1 MSEIKKVKPSLPS
14 GTRDFLPQEV
24 AKRNYIFGIIKSVL
38 EQYGFQQIE
47 TPVLEN
53 LSTLTGKYGEE
64 GDQLL
69 FKVLNS
75 GNPFEKLLSQDIET
89 IRSIYNFKHP
99 AKPLLPLP
107 EIIHSIPEGNLE
119 PLFNYVPVIQ
129 KLADRGLRYD
139 LTVPLARY
147 VVQHQN
153 DLVFPFKRYHIAPVW
168 RADRPQKGR
177 YREFYQ
183 CDADIIGSNSLLN
196 EVELTQIYL
205 DVFKKLKIDVT
216 VQYSSRNFLVGLAE
230 LCDAKND
237 FEKFVTILDKND
249 KIGLDELLE
258 QLSKIGNGIC
268 GAKYKS
274 LIDKLSFLGW
284 EFQPSIDFLKDS
296 FAKINS
302 ESGLKGISDI
312 EYIYRKFE
320 GSSNLNNTE
329 LVFHFH
335 LARGLNYYSGIIWE
349 VVLNKNSEKNKDIS
363 MGSIGGGGRYANL
376 TEMFGGRDM
385 SGVGISF
392 GVERIYDIMEE
403 LKLFPQDALKTTE
416 VLFVHFSE
424 ANRDFAFPL
433 VQQLRNA
440 NVSTELYPD
449 KAKMEKQMKYANAKG
464 IPYVVVI
471 GDNEMQSGKLAVK
484 DMRSGTQEEKTFA
497 ELLAFF
503 ATKQ

>member
-24 AKRNYIFGIIKSVL
+24 AKRNYIFGIIKSVF
-38 EQYGFQQIE
+38 EKYGFQQIE

-75 GNPFEKLLSQDIET
+75 GDYLKDANAETLSNKDSKKLT
-89 IRSIYNFKHP
+89 
-99 AKPLLPLP
+99 A
-107 EIIHSIPEGNLE
+107 EIAE
-119 PLFNYVPVIQ
+119 
-129 KLADRGLRYD
+129 RGLRYD

-196 EVELTQIYL
+196 EVELTQIFSK
-205 DVFKKLKIDVT
+205 VFSALKLNTEIRINNRKILEAIAVYASCEDKLEAMT
-216 VQYSSRNFLVGLAE
+216 VA
-230 LCDAKND
+230 
-237 FEKFVTILDKND
+237 IDKLD
-249 KIGLDELLE
+249 KIGIEGISNELLNRGFTEE
-258 QLSKIGNGIC
+258 QINKVKQVLVVKKLEELSAMFASIPIGIQGIEEL
-268 GAKYKS
+268 AHVM
-274 LIDKLSFLGW
+274 KLASS
-284 EFQPSIDFLKDS
+284 PSV
-296 FAKINS
+296 
-302 ESGLKGISDI
+302 
-312 EYIYRKFE
+312 
-320 GSSNLNNTE
+320 
-329 LVFHFH
+329 VFDVT
-335 LARGLNYYSGIIWE
+335 LARGLNYYTGVIWE
-349 VVLNKNSEKNKDIS
+349 IKSLDSA
-363 MGSIGGGGRYANL
+363 MGSIGSGGRYANL

-440 NVSTELYPD
+440 NVATELYPD

-503 ATKQ
+503 ATKK

>member
-24 AKRNYIFGIIKSVL
+24 AKRNYIFGIIKSVF

-75 GNPFEKLLSQDIET
+75 GDYLKDADAETLSNKDSKKLTPQIAE
-89 IRSIYNFKHP
+89 
-99 AKPLLPLP
+99 
-107 EIIHSIPEGNLE
+107 
-119 PLFNYVPVIQ
+119 
-129 KLADRGLRYD
+129 RGLRYD
-139 LTVPLARY
+139 LTVPLVRY

-196 EVELTQIYL
+196 EVELTQIFSKVFSSLKLNTEIRINNRKILEAVAVYASCEDKLEAMTVAIDKL
-205 DVFKKLKIDVT
+205 DKIGIDGINNELLNRGFTDEQINKVKQ
-216 VQYSSRNFLVGLAE
+216 VLVVKDLAE
-230 LCDAKND
+230 LTTLFAS
-237 FEKFVTILDKND
+237 IP
-249 KIGLDELLE
+249 IGLQGIEELT
-258 QLSKIGNGIC
+258 
-268 GAKYKS
+268 YVM
-274 LIDKLSFLGW
+274 KLASS
-284 EFQPSIDFLKDS
+284 PSVIFDV
-296 FAKINS
+296 
-302 ESGLKGISDI
+302 
-312 EYIYRKFE
+312 
-320 GSSNLNNTE
+320 T
-329 LVFHFH
+329 
-335 LARGLNYYSGIIWE
+335 LARGLNYYTGVIWE
-349 VVLNKNSEKNKDIS
+349 IKSLDSS
-363 MGSIGGGGRYANL
+363 MGSIGSGGRYANL

-484 DMRSGTQEEKTFA
+484 DMRSGTQEEKTFT

-503 ATKQ
+503 TDKK

>member
-24 AKRNYIFGIIKSVL
+24 AKRNYIFGIIKSVF

-53 LSTLTGKYGEE
+53 LGTLTGKYGEE

-69 FKVLNS
+69 FKVLNNGDYLKALRES
-75 GNPFEKLLSQDIET
+75 KEPIQINNPNVYSFGEQEMQLHIVTNLISQ
-89 IRSIYNFKHP
+89 
-99 AKPLLPLP
+99 
-107 EIIHSIPEGNLE
+107 
-119 PLFNYVPVIQ
+119 
-129 KLADRGLRYD
+129 RGLRYD

-196 EVELTQIYL
+196 EVELTQIFSK
-205 DVFKKLKIDVT
+205 VFTALKLNTEIRINNRKILEAIAVYASCEDKLETMT
-216 VQYSSRNFLVGLAE
+216 VA
-230 LCDAKND
+230 
-237 FEKFVTILDKND
+237 IDKLD
-249 KIGLDELLE
+249 KIGIEGINNELLNRGFTEE
-258 QLSKIGNGIC
+258 QINKVKQVLVVKNLEELTALFASIPVGLQGIEEL
-268 GAKYKS
+268 AHVM
-274 LIDKLSFLGW
+274 KLASS
-284 EFQPSIDFLKDS
+284 PSV
-296 FAKINS
+296 
-302 ESGLKGISDI
+302 
-312 EYIYRKFE
+312 
-320 GSSNLNNTE
+320 
-329 LVFHFH
+329 VFDVT
-335 LARGLNYYSGIIWE
+335 LARGLNYYTGVIWE
-349 VVLNKNSEKNKDIS
+349 IKSLDSS
-363 MGSIGGGGRYANL
+363 MGSIGSGGRYANL

-433 VQQLRNA
+433 VQQLRDA
-440 NVSTELYPD
+440 NVATELYPD

-471 GDNEMQSGKLAVK
+471 GDNEMLSGKLAVK
-484 DMRSGTQEEKTFA
+484 DMRSGTQEEKTFT
-497 ELLAFF
+497 ELLSFF
-503 ATKQ
+503 TEKK

>member
-24 AKRNYIFGIIKSVL
+24 AKRNYIFGIIKSVF
-38 EQYGFQQIE
+38 EKYGFQQIE

-75 GNPFEKLLSQDIET
+75 GDYLKDADAETLSNKDSKKLTPQIAE
-89 IRSIYNFKHP
+89 
-99 AKPLLPLP
+99 
-107 EIIHSIPEGNLE
+107 
-119 PLFNYVPVIQ
+119 
-129 KLADRGLRYD
+129 RGLRYD
-139 LTVPLARY
+139 LTVPLVRY

-196 EVELTQIYL
+196 EVELTQIFSKVFSSLKLNTEIRINNRKILEAVAVYASCEDKLEAMTVAIDKL
-205 DVFKKLKIDVT
+205 DKIGIDGINNELLNRGFTDEQINKVKQ
-216 VQYSSRNFLVGLAE
+216 VLVVKDLAE
-230 LCDAKND
+230 LTTLFAS
-237 FEKFVTILDKND
+237 IP
-249 KIGLDELLE
+249 IGLQGIEELT
-258 QLSKIGNGIC
+258 
-268 GAKYKS
+268 YVM
-274 LIDKLSFLGW
+274 KLASS
-284 EFQPSIDFLKDS
+284 PSVIFDV
-296 FAKINS
+296 
-302 ESGLKGISDI
+302 
-312 EYIYRKFE
+312 
-320 GSSNLNNTE
+320 T
-329 LVFHFH
+329 
-335 LARGLNYYSGIIWE
+335 LARGLNYYTGVIWE
-349 VVLNKNSEKNKDIS
+349 IKSLDSS
-363 MGSIGGGGRYANL
+363 MGSIGSGGRYANL

-484 DMRSGTQEEKTFA
+484 DMRSGTQEEKTFT

-503 ATKQ
+503 TDKK

>member
-24 AKRNYIFGIIKSVL
+24 AKRNYIFGIIKSVF

-75 GNPFEKLLSQDIET
+75 GDYLKDADAETLSNKDSKKLTSQI
-89 IRSIYNFKHP
+89 
-99 AKPLLPLP
+99 
-107 EIIHSIPEGNLE
+107 
-119 PLFNYVPVIQ
+119 
-129 KLADRGLRYD
+129 ADRGLRYD

-196 EVELTQIYL
+196 EVELTQIFSK
-205 DVFKKLKIDVT
+205 VFTALKLNTEIRINNRKILEAIAVYASCEDKLETMT
-216 VQYSSRNFLVGLAE
+216 VA
-230 LCDAKND
+230 
-237 FEKFVTILDKND
+237 IDKLD
-249 KIGLDELLE
+249 KIGIEGINNELLNRGFTEE
-258 QLSKIGNGIC
+258 QINKVKQVLVVKNLEELTALFASIPVGLQGIEEL
-268 GAKYKS
+268 AHVM
-274 LIDKLSFLGW
+274 KLASS
-284 EFQPSIDFLKDS
+284 PSV
-296 FAKINS
+296 
-302 ESGLKGISDI
+302 
-312 EYIYRKFE
+312 
-320 GSSNLNNTE
+320 
-329 LVFHFH
+329 VFDVT
-335 LARGLNYYSGIIWE
+335 LARGLNYYTGVIWE
-349 VVLNKNSEKNKDIS
+349 IKSLDSS
-363 MGSIGGGGRYANL
+363 MGSIGSGGRYANL

-433 VQQLRNA
+433 VQQLRDA
-440 NVSTELYPD
+440 NVATELYPD

-497 ELLAFF
+497 EVLSFF
-503 ATKQ
+503 TEKK

>member
-24 AKRNYIFGIIKSVL
+24 AKRNYIFGIIKSVF

-53 LSTLTGKYGEE
+53 LGTLTGKYGEE

-75 GNPFEKLLSQDIET
+75 GDYLKDVNAETLSNKDSKKLT
-89 IRSIYNFKHP
+89 
-99 AKPLLPLP
+99 P
-107 EIIHSIPEGNLE
+107 EI
-119 PLFNYVPVIQ
+119 
-129 KLADRGLRYD
+129 ADRGLRYD

-196 EVELTQIYL
+196 EVELTQIFSKVFSTLKLNTEIRINNRKILEAIAVYASCEDKLEAMTVAIDKL
-205 DVFKKLKIDVT
+205 DKIGIEGINNELLNRGFTDEQINKVKQ
-216 VQYSSRNFLVGLAE
+216 VLVVKDLAE
-230 LCDAKND
+230 LTTLFTSIPVGLQGIEELTYVMKLASSPSVIFD
-237 FEKFVTILDKND
+237 VT
-249 KIGLDELLE
+249 
-258 QLSKIGNGIC
+258 
-268 GAKYKS
+268 
-274 LIDKLSFLGW
+274 
-284 EFQPSIDFLKDS
+284 
-296 FAKINS
+296 
-302 ESGLKGISDI
+302 
-312 EYIYRKFE
+312 
-320 GSSNLNNTE
+320 
-329 LVFHFH
+329 
-335 LARGLNYYSGIIWE
+335 LARGLNYYTGVIWE
-349 VVLNKNSEKNKDIS
+349 IKSLDSS
-363 MGSIGGGGRYANL
+363 MGSIGSGGRYANL

-484 DMRSGTQEEKTFA
+484 DMRSGTQEEKTFT

-503 ATKQ
+503 TDKK

>member
-24 AKRNYIFGIIKSVL
+24 AKRNYIFGIIKSVF

-75 GNPFEKLLSQDIET
+75 GDYLKDADAETLSNKDSKKLTPQIAE
-89 IRSIYNFKHP
+89 
-99 AKPLLPLP
+99 
-107 EIIHSIPEGNLE
+107 
-119 PLFNYVPVIQ
+119 
-129 KLADRGLRYD
+129 RGLRYD

-196 EVELTQIYL
+196 EVELTQIFSKVFSSLKLNTEIRINNRKILEAVAVYASCEDKLEAMTVAIDKL
-205 DVFKKLKIDVT
+205 DKIGIDGINNELLNRGFTDEQINKVKQ
-216 VQYSSRNFLVGLAE
+216 VLVVKDLAE
-230 LCDAKND
+230 LTTLFAS
-237 FEKFVTILDKND
+237 IP
-249 KIGLDELLE
+249 IGLQGIEELT
-258 QLSKIGNGIC
+258 
-268 GAKYKS
+268 YVM
-274 LIDKLSFLGW
+274 KLASS
-284 EFQPSIDFLKDS
+284 PSVIFDV
-296 FAKINS
+296 
-302 ESGLKGISDI
+302 
-312 EYIYRKFE
+312 
-320 GSSNLNNTE
+320 T
-329 LVFHFH
+329 
-335 LARGLNYYSGIIWE
+335 LARGLNYYTGVIWE
-349 VVLNKNSEKNKDIS
+349 IKSLDSS
-363 MGSIGGGGRYANL
+363 MGSIGSGGRYANL

-484 DMRSGTQEEKTFA
+484 DMRSGTQEEKTFT

-503 ATKQ
+503 TDKK

>member
-24 AKRNYIFGIIKSVL
+24 AKRNYIFGIIKSVF

-47 TPVLEN
+47 TPSMEN
-53 LSTLTGKYGEE
+53 LTTLTGKYGEE
-64 GDQLL
+64 GDKLL
-69 FKVLNS
+69 FKILNS
-75 GNPFEKLLSQDIET
+75 GDYLDKVIELQEKNENIPLGLLLTNQ
-89 IRSIYNFKHP
+89 K
-99 AKPLLPLP
+99 
-107 EIIHSIPEGNLE
+107 
-119 PLFNYVPVIQ
+119 IQ
-129 KLADRGLRYD
+129 ISLITKLIAEKGLRYD

-168 RADRPQKGR
+168 RADKPQRGR

-196 EVELTQIYL
+196 EVELTQIFSK
-205 DVFKKLKIDVT
+205 VFSALKLNTEIRINNRKILEAIAVYADCEDKLEMMT
-216 VQYSSRNFLVGLAE
+216 VA
-230 LCDAKND
+230 
-237 FEKFVTILDKND
+237 IDKLD
-249 KIGLDELLE
+249 KIGIEGINNELLNKGFTDE
-258 QLSKIGNGIC
+258 QINKVKQVLVVKKLEELSAMFASIPVGIQ
-268 GAKYKS
+268 GIEELTYV
-274 LIDKLSFLGW
+274 IKLASS
-284 EFQPSIDFLKDS
+284 PSV
-296 FAKINS
+296 
-302 ESGLKGISDI
+302 
-312 EYIYRKFE
+312 
-320 GSSNLNNTE
+320 
-329 LVFHFH
+329 VFDVT
-335 LARGLNYYSGIIWE
+335 LARGLNYYTGVIWE
-349 VVLNKNSEKNKDIS
+349 IKSLDSS
-363 MGSIGGGGRYANL
+363 MGSIGSGGRYANL

-416 VLFVHFSE
+416 ILFVHFSE

-440 NVSTELYPD
+440 NVATELYPD

-503 ATKQ
+503 TAKK

>member
-24 AKRNYIFGIIKSVL
+24 AKRNYIFGIIKSVF

-75 GNPFEKLLSQDIET
+75 GDYLKDADAETLSNKDSKKLTSQI
-89 IRSIYNFKHP
+89 
-99 AKPLLPLP
+99 
-107 EIIHSIPEGNLE
+107 
-119 PLFNYVPVIQ
+119 
-129 KLADRGLRYD
+129 ADRGLRYD

-196 EVELTQIYL
+196 EVELTLIFSKIFLALNLNTEIRINNRKILEAIAVYASCE
-205 DVFKKLKIDVT
+205 DKLETMTVAIDK
-216 VQYSSRNFLVGLAE
+216 L
-230 LCDAKND
+230 
-237 FEKFVTILDKND
+237 D
-249 KIGLDELLE
+249 KIGIEGINNELLNRGFTEE
-258 QLSKIGNGIC
+258 QINKVKQVLVVKNLEELTALFASIPVGLQGIEEL
-268 GAKYKS
+268 AHVM
-274 LIDKLSFLGW
+274 KLASS
-284 EFQPSIDFLKDS
+284 PSV
-296 FAKINS
+296 
-302 ESGLKGISDI
+302 
-312 EYIYRKFE
+312 
-320 GSSNLNNTE
+320 
-329 LVFHFH
+329 VFDVT
-335 LARGLNYYSGIIWE
+335 LARGLNYYTGVIWE
-349 VVLNKNSEKNKDIS
+349 IKSLDSA
-363 MGSIGGGGRYANL
+363 MGSIGSGGRYANL

-403 LKLFPQDALKTTE
+403 LKLFPQDALKSTE

-440 NVSTELYPD
+440 NVATELYPD

-471 GDNEMQSGKLAVK
+471 GDNEMLSGKLAVK
-484 DMRSGTQEEKTFA
+484 DMRSGTQEEKTFT
-497 ELLAFF
+497 ELLSFF
-503 ATKQ
+503 TEKK

>member
-24 AKRNYIFGIIKSVL
+24 AKRNYIFGIIKSVF

-75 GNPFEKLLSQDIET
+75 GDYLKDADAETLSNKDSKKLTPQIAE
-89 IRSIYNFKHP
+89 
-99 AKPLLPLP
+99 
-107 EIIHSIPEGNLE
+107 
-119 PLFNYVPVIQ
+119 
-129 KLADRGLRYD
+129 RGLRYD

-153 DLVFPFKRYHIAPVW
+153 DLVFPFKRHHIAPVW

-196 EVELTQIYL
+196 EVELTQIFSK
-205 DVFKKLKIDVT
+205 VFSALKLNTEIRINNRKILEAIAVYASCEDKIEPMT
-216 VQYSSRNFLVGLAE
+216 VA
-230 LCDAKND
+230 
-237 FEKFVTILDKND
+237 IDKLD
-249 KIGLDELLE
+249 KIGIEGINNELLNRGFTDE
-258 QLSKIGNGIC
+258 QINKVKQVLVVKKLEELSAMFASIPVGIQ
-268 GAKYKS
+268 GIEELTYVM
-274 LIDKLSFLGW
+274 KLASS
-284 EFQPSIDFLKDS
+284 PSVIFDV
-296 FAKINS
+296 
-302 ESGLKGISDI
+302 
-312 EYIYRKFE
+312 
-320 GSSNLNNTE
+320 T
-329 LVFHFH
+329 
-335 LARGLNYYSGIIWE
+335 LARGLNYYTGVIWE
-349 VVLNKNSEKNKDIS
+349 IKSLNSS
-363 MGSIGGGGRYANL
+363 MGSIGSGGRYANL

-424 ANRDFAFPL
+424 VNRDFAFPL

-440 NVSTELYPD
+440 NVATELYPD

-471 GDNEMQSGKLAVK
+471 GDNEMLSGKLAVK

-503 ATKQ
+503 TAKQ

>member
-1 MSEIKKVKPSLPS
+1 MNMSEIKKVKPSLPS

-24 AKRNYIFGIIKSVL
+24 AKRNYIFGIIKSVF
-38 EQYGFQQIE
+38 EQYGFLQIE

-75 GNPFEKLLSQDIET
+75 GDYLKDADAETLSNKDSKKLTSQI
-89 IRSIYNFKHP
+89 
-99 AKPLLPLP
+99 
-107 EIIHSIPEGNLE
+107 
-119 PLFNYVPVIQ
+119 
-129 KLADRGLRYD
+129 ADRGLRYD

-196 EVELTQIYL
+196 EVELTQIFSK
-205 DVFKKLKIDVT
+205 VFTALKLNTEIRINNRKILEAIAVYASCEDKLETMT
-216 VQYSSRNFLVGLAE
+216 VA
-230 LCDAKND
+230 
-237 FEKFVTILDKND
+237 IDKLD
-249 KIGLDELLE
+249 KIGIEGINNELLNRGFTEE
-258 QLSKIGNGIC
+258 QINKVKQVLVVKNLEELTALFASIPVGLQGIEEL
-268 GAKYKS
+268 AHVM
-274 LIDKLSFLGW
+274 KLASS
-284 EFQPSIDFLKDS
+284 PSV
-296 FAKINS
+296 
-302 ESGLKGISDI
+302 
-312 EYIYRKFE
+312 
-320 GSSNLNNTE
+320 
-329 LVFHFH
+329 VFDVT
-335 LARGLNYYSGIIWE
+335 LARGLNYYTGVIWE
-349 VVLNKNSEKNKDIS
+349 IKSLDSA
-363 MGSIGGGGRYANL
+363 MGSIGSGGRYANL

-440 NVSTELYPD
+440 NVATELYPD

-471 GDNEMQSGKLAVK
+471 GDNEMLSGKLAVK
-484 DMRSGTQEEKTFA
+484 DMRSGTQEEKTFT
-497 ELLAFF
+497 ELLSFF
-503 ATKQ
+503 TEKK

>member
-24 AKRNYIFGIIKSVL
+24 AKRNYIFGIIKSVF

-75 GNPFEKLLSQDIET
+75 GDYLKDANAETLTNKDSKKLTPQI
-89 IRSIYNFKHP
+89 
-99 AKPLLPLP
+99 
-107 EIIHSIPEGNLE
+107 
-119 PLFNYVPVIQ
+119 
-129 KLADRGLRYD
+129 ADRGLRYD

-153 DLVFPFKRYHIAPVW
+153 DLVFPFKRHHIAPVW

-196 EVELTQIYL
+196 EVELTQIFSK
-205 DVFKKLKIDVT
+205 VFSALKLNTEIRINNRKILEAIAVYADCEDKLEMMT
-216 VQYSSRNFLVGLAE
+216 VA
-230 LCDAKND
+230 
-237 FEKFVTILDKND
+237 IDKLD
-249 KIGLDELLE
+249 KIGIEGINNELLNKGFTDE
-258 QLSKIGNGIC
+258 QINKVKQVLVVKKLEELSAMFASIPVGIQ
-268 GAKYKS
+268 GIEELTYV
-274 LIDKLSFLGW
+274 IKLASS
-284 EFQPSIDFLKDS
+284 PSV
-296 FAKINS
+296 
-302 ESGLKGISDI
+302 
-312 EYIYRKFE
+312 
-320 GSSNLNNTE
+320 
-329 LVFHFH
+329 VFDVT
-335 LARGLNYYSGIIWE
+335 LARGLNYYTGVIWE
-349 VVLNKNSEKNKDIS
+349 IKSLDSS
-363 MGSIGGGGRYANL
+363 MGSIGSGGRYANL
-376 TEMFGGRDM
+376 TEMFGGRDL

-416 VLFVHFSE
+416 LLFVHFSE

-440 NVSTELYPD
+440 NVATELYPD

-471 GDNEMQSGKLAVK
+471 GDNEMLSGKLAVK

-503 ATKQ
+503 AAKK

>member
-24 AKRNYIFGIIKSVL
+24 AKRNYIFGIIKSVF

-75 GNPFEKLLSQDIET
+75 GDYLKDADAETLSNKDSKKLTSQI
-89 IRSIYNFKHP
+89 
-99 AKPLLPLP
+99 
-107 EIIHSIPEGNLE
+107 
-119 PLFNYVPVIQ
+119 
-129 KLADRGLRYD
+129 ADRGLRYD

-196 EVELTQIYL
+196 EVELTQIFSK
-205 DVFKKLKIDVT
+205 VFTALKLNTEIRINNRKILEAIAVYASCEDKLETMT
-216 VQYSSRNFLVGLAE
+216 VA
-230 LCDAKND
+230 
-237 FEKFVTILDKND
+237 IDKLD
-249 KIGLDELLE
+249 KIGIEGINNELLNRGFTEE
-258 QLSKIGNGIC
+258 QINKVKQVLVVKNLEELTALFASIPVGLQGIEEL
-268 GAKYKS
+268 AHVMRLAS
-274 LIDKLSFLGW
+274 S
-284 EFQPSIDFLKDS
+284 PSV
-296 FAKINS
+296 
-302 ESGLKGISDI
+302 
-312 EYIYRKFE
+312 
-320 GSSNLNNTE
+320 
-329 LVFHFH
+329 VFDVT
-335 LARGLNYYSGIIWE
+335 LARGLNYYTGVIWE
-349 VVLNKNSEKNKDIS
+349 IKSLDSA
-363 MGSIGGGGRYANL
+363 MGSIGSGGRYANL

-433 VQQLRNA
+433 VQQLRDA
-440 NVSTELYPD
+440 NVATELYPD

-497 ELLAFF
+497 ELLSFF
-503 ATKQ
+503 TEKK

>member
-24 AKRNYIFGIIKSVL
+24 AKRNYIFGIIKSVF

-75 GNPFEKLLSQDIET
+75 GDYLKDADAETLSNKDSKKLTSQI
-89 IRSIYNFKHP
+89 
-99 AKPLLPLP
+99 
-107 EIIHSIPEGNLE
+107 
-119 PLFNYVPVIQ
+119 
-129 KLADRGLRYD
+129 ADRGLRYD

-196 EVELTQIYL
+196 EVELTQIFSK
-205 DVFKKLKIDVT
+205 VFTALKLNTEIRINNRKILEAIAVYASCEDKLETMT
-216 VQYSSRNFLVGLAE
+216 VA
-230 LCDAKND
+230 
-237 FEKFVTILDKND
+237 IDKLD
-249 KIGLDELLE
+249 KIGIEGINNELLNRGFTEE
-258 QLSKIGNGIC
+258 QINKVKQVLVVKNLEELTALFASIPVGLQGIEEL
-268 GAKYKS
+268 AHVM
-274 LIDKLSFLGW
+274 KLASS
-284 EFQPSIDFLKDS
+284 PSV
-296 FAKINS
+296 
-302 ESGLKGISDI
+302 
-312 EYIYRKFE
+312 
-320 GSSNLNNTE
+320 
-329 LVFHFH
+329 VFDVT
-335 LARGLNYYSGIIWE
+335 LARGLNYYTGVIWE
-349 VVLNKNSEKNKDIS
+349 IKSLDSS
-363 MGSIGGGGRYANL
+363 MGSIGSGGRYANL

-433 VQQLRNA
+433 VQQLRDA
-440 NVSTELYPD
+440 NVATELYPD

-484 DMRSGTQEEKTFA
+484 DMRSGTQEEKTFT
-497 ELLAFF
+497 ELLSFF
-503 ATKQ
+503 TEKK

>member
-14 GTRDFLPQEV
+14 GTRDFLPKEV
-24 AKRNYIFGIIKSVL
+24 AKRNYIFGIIKSVF

-75 GNPFEKLLSQDIET
+75 GDYLKDVNAETLSNKDSKKLTPQI
-89 IRSIYNFKHP
+89 
-99 AKPLLPLP
+99 
-107 EIIHSIPEGNLE
+107 
-119 PLFNYVPVIQ
+119 
-129 KLADRGLRYD
+129 ADRGLRYD

-196 EVELTQIYL
+196 EVELTQIFSK
-205 DVFKKLKIDVT
+205 VFSLLKLNTEIRINNRKILEAIAVYASCEDKIEPMT
-216 VQYSSRNFLVGLAE
+216 VA
-230 LCDAKND
+230 
-237 FEKFVTILDKND
+237 IDKLD
-249 KIGLDELLE
+249 KIGIEGINNELLNRGFTDE
-258 QLSKIGNGIC
+258 QINKVKQVLVVKKLEELSAMFASIPVGIQ
-268 GAKYKS
+268 GIEELTYV
-274 LIDKLSFLGW
+274 IKLASS
-284 EFQPSIDFLKDS
+284 PSV
-296 FAKINS
+296 
-302 ESGLKGISDI
+302 
-312 EYIYRKFE
+312 
-320 GSSNLNNTE
+320 
-329 LVFHFH
+329 VFDVT
-335 LARGLNYYSGIIWE
+335 LARGLNYYTGVIWE
-349 VVLNKNSEKNKDIS
+349 IKSLDSS
-363 MGSIGGGGRYANL
+363 MGSIGSGGRYANL

-416 VLFVHFSE
+416 ILFVHFSA
-424 ANRDFAFPL
+424 ANRDFAFTL

-440 NVSTELYPD
+440 NVATELYPD

-503 ATKQ
+503 TAKK

>member
-14 GTRDFLPQEV
+14 GTRDFLPKEV
-24 AKRNYIFGIIKSVL
+24 AKRNYIFGIIKSVF

-75 GNPFEKLLSQDIET
+75 GDYLKDVNAETLSNKDSKKLTPQI
-89 IRSIYNFKHP
+89 
-99 AKPLLPLP
+99 
-107 EIIHSIPEGNLE
+107 
-119 PLFNYVPVIQ
+119 
-129 KLADRGLRYD
+129 ADRGLRYD

-196 EVELTQIYL
+196 EVELTQIFSK
-205 DVFKKLKIDVT
+205 VFSLLKLNTEIRINNRKILEAIAVYASCEDKIEPMT
-216 VQYSSRNFLVGLAE
+216 VA
-230 LCDAKND
+230 
-237 FEKFVTILDKND
+237 IDKLD
-249 KIGLDELLE
+249 KIGIEGINNELLNRGFTDE
-258 QLSKIGNGIC
+258 QINKVKQVLVVKNLEELTALFASIPVGLQGIEEL
-268 GAKYKS
+268 AHVM
-274 LIDKLSFLGW
+274 KLASS
-284 EFQPSIDFLKDS
+284 PSV
-296 FAKINS
+296 
-302 ESGLKGISDI
+302 
-312 EYIYRKFE
+312 
-320 GSSNLNNTE
+320 
-329 LVFHFH
+329 VFDVT
-335 LARGLNYYSGIIWE
+335 LARGLNYYTGVIWE
-349 VVLNKNSEKNKDIS
+349 IKSLDSS
-363 MGSIGGGGRYANL
+363 MGSIGSGGRYANL

-484 DMRSGTQEEKTFA
+484 DMRSGTQEEKTFT

-503 ATKQ
+503 TDKK

>member
-24 AKRNYIFGIIKSVL
+24 AKRNYIFGIIKSVF

-75 GNPFEKLLSQDIET
+75 GDYLKDVNAETLSNKDSKKLT
-89 IRSIYNFKHP
+89 
-99 AKPLLPLP
+99 P
-107 EIIHSIPEGNLE
+107 EI
-119 PLFNYVPVIQ
+119 
-129 KLADRGLRYD
+129 ADRGLRYD

-196 EVELTQIYL
+196 EVELTQIFSKVFSTLKLNTEIRINNRKILEAIAVYASCEDKLEAMTVAIDKL
-205 DVFKKLKIDVT
+205 DKIGIEGINNELLNRGFTDEQINKVKQ
-216 VQYSSRNFLVGLAE
+216 VLVVKDLAE
-230 LCDAKND
+230 LTTLFTSIPVGLQGIEELTYVMKLASSPSVIFD
-237 FEKFVTILDKND
+237 VT
-249 KIGLDELLE
+249 
-258 QLSKIGNGIC
+258 
-268 GAKYKS
+268 
-274 LIDKLSFLGW
+274 
-284 EFQPSIDFLKDS
+284 
-296 FAKINS
+296 
-302 ESGLKGISDI
+302 
-312 EYIYRKFE
+312 
-320 GSSNLNNTE
+320 
-329 LVFHFH
+329 
-335 LARGLNYYSGIIWE
+335 LARGLNYYTGVIWE
-349 VVLNKNSEKNKDIS
+349 IKSLDSS
-363 MGSIGGGGRYANL
+363 MGSIGSGGRYANL

-416 VLFVHFSE
+416 LLFVHFSE

-484 DMRSGTQEEKTFA
+484 DMRSGTQEEKTFT

-503 ATKQ
+503 TDKK

>member
-14 GTRDFLPQEV
+14 GTRDFLPKEV
-24 AKRNYIFGIIKSVL
+24 AKRNYIFGIIKSVF

-75 GNPFEKLLSQDIET
+75 GDYLKDVNAETLSNKDSKKLTPQI
-89 IRSIYNFKHP
+89 
-99 AKPLLPLP
+99 
-107 EIIHSIPEGNLE
+107 
-119 PLFNYVPVIQ
+119 
-129 KLADRGLRYD
+129 ADRGLRYD

-196 EVELTQIYL
+196 EVELTQIFSK
-205 DVFKKLKIDVT
+205 VFSLLKLNTEIRINNRKILEAIAVYASCEDKIEPMT
-216 VQYSSRNFLVGLAE
+216 VA
-230 LCDAKND
+230 
-237 FEKFVTILDKND
+237 IDKLD
-249 KIGLDELLE
+249 KIGIEGINNELLNRGFTDE
-258 QLSKIGNGIC
+258 QINKVKQVLVVKNLEELTALFASIPVGLQGIEEL
-268 GAKYKS
+268 AHVM
-274 LIDKLSFLGW
+274 KLASS
-284 EFQPSIDFLKDS
+284 PSV
-296 FAKINS
+296 
-302 ESGLKGISDI
+302 
-312 EYIYRKFE
+312 
-320 GSSNLNNTE
+320 
-329 LVFHFH
+329 VFDVT
-335 LARGLNYYSGIIWE
+335 LARGLNYYTGVIWE
-349 VVLNKNSEKNKDIS
+349 IKSLDSS
-363 MGSIGGGGRYANL
+363 MGSIGSGGRYANL

-471 GDNEMQSGKLAVK
+471 GDNEMLSGKLAVK
-484 DMRSGTQEEKTFA
+484 DMRSGTQEEKTFT

-503 ATKQ
+503 TDKK

>member
-24 AKRNYIFGIIKSVL
+24 AKRNYIFGIIKTVF
-38 EQYGFQQIE
+38 EKYGFQQIE

-75 GNPFEKLLSQDIET
+75 GDYLKDADVATLSNKDSKKLTAQIAE
-89 IRSIYNFKHP
+89 
-99 AKPLLPLP
+99 
-107 EIIHSIPEGNLE
+107 
-119 PLFNYVPVIQ
+119 
-129 KLADRGLRYD
+129 RGLRYD

-196 EVELTQIYL
+196 EVELTQIFSK
-205 DVFKKLKIDVT
+205 VFSALKLNTEIRINNRKILEAIAVYARCEDKLEAMT
-216 VQYSSRNFLVGLAE
+216 VA
-230 LCDAKND
+230 
-237 FEKFVTILDKND
+237 IDKLD
-249 KIGLDELLE
+249 KIGIEGINNELLNRGFTEE
-258 QLSKIGNGIC
+258 QINKAKQVLVVKNLEELTALFASIPVGLQGIEEL
-268 GAKYKS
+268 AHVM
-274 LIDKLSFLGW
+274 KLASS
-284 EFQPSIDFLKDS
+284 PSV
-296 FAKINS
+296 
-302 ESGLKGISDI
+302 
-312 EYIYRKFE
+312 
-320 GSSNLNNTE
+320 
-329 LVFHFH
+329 VFDVT
-335 LARGLNYYSGIIWE
+335 LARGLNYYTGVIWE
-349 VVLNKNSEKNKDIS
+349 IKSLDSS
-363 MGSIGGGGRYANL
+363 MGSIGSGGRYANL

-471 GDNEMQSGKLAVK
+471 GDNEMLSGKLAVK

>member
-24 AKRNYIFGIIKSVL
+24 AKRNYIFGIIKSVF

-75 GNPFEKLLSQDIET
+75 GDYLKDADVETLSNKDSKKLTPQI
-89 IRSIYNFKHP
+89 
-99 AKPLLPLP
+99 
-107 EIIHSIPEGNLE
+107 
-119 PLFNYVPVIQ
+119 
-129 KLADRGLRYD
+129 ADRGLRYD

-196 EVELTQIYL
+196 EVELTQIFSK
-205 DVFKKLKIDVT
+205 VFSALKLNTEIRINNRKILEAIAVYASCEDKIEPMT
-216 VQYSSRNFLVGLAE
+216 VA
-230 LCDAKND
+230 
-237 FEKFVTILDKND
+237 IDKLD
-249 KIGLDELLE
+249 KIGIEGINNELLNRGFTDE
-258 QLSKIGNGIC
+258 QINKVKQVLVVKNLEELTALFASIPVGLQGIEEL
-268 GAKYKS
+268 AHVM
-274 LIDKLSFLGW
+274 KLASS
-284 EFQPSIDFLKDS
+284 PSV
-296 FAKINS
+296 
-302 ESGLKGISDI
+302 
-312 EYIYRKFE
+312 
-320 GSSNLNNTE
+320 
-329 LVFHFH
+329 VFDVT
-335 LARGLNYYSGIIWE
+335 LARGLNYYTGVIWE
-349 VVLNKNSEKNKDIS
+349 IKSLDSS
-363 MGSIGGGGRYANL
+363 MGSIGSGGRYANL

-440 NVSTELYPD
+440 NVATELYPD

-471 GDNEMQSGKLAVK
+471 GDNEMLSGKLAVK

-503 ATKQ
+503 TAKQ

>member
-24 AKRNYIFGIIKSVL
+24 AKRNYIFGIIKSVF

-75 GNPFEKLLSQDIET
+75 GDYLKDANAETLTNKDSKKLTPQI
-89 IRSIYNFKHP
+89 
-99 AKPLLPLP
+99 
-107 EIIHSIPEGNLE
+107 
-119 PLFNYVPVIQ
+119 
-129 KLADRGLRYD
+129 ADRGLRYD

-153 DLVFPFKRYHIAPVW
+153 DLVFPFKRHHIAPVW

-196 EVELTQIYL
+196 EVELTQIFSK
-205 DVFKKLKIDVT
+205 VFSALKLNTEIRINNRKILEAIAVYADCEDKLEMMT
-216 VQYSSRNFLVGLAE
+216 VA
-230 LCDAKND
+230 
-237 FEKFVTILDKND
+237 IDKLD
-249 KIGLDELLE
+249 KIGIEGISNELLNRGFTDE
-258 QLSKIGNGIC
+258 QINKVKQVLVVKKLEELSAMFASIPVGIQ
-268 GAKYKS
+268 GIEELTYVMNLAS
-274 LIDKLSFLGW
+274 S
-284 EFQPSIDFLKDS
+284 PSV
-296 FAKINS
+296 
-302 ESGLKGISDI
+302 
-312 EYIYRKFE
+312 
-320 GSSNLNNTE
+320 
-329 LVFHFH
+329 VFDVT
-335 LARGLNYYSGIIWE
+335 LARGLNYYTGVIWE
-349 VVLNKNSEKNKDIS
+349 IKSLDSS
-363 MGSIGGGGRYANL
+363 MGSIGSGGRYANL

-416 VLFVHFSE
+416 LLFVHFSE
-424 ANRDFAFPL
+424 ANRDFVFPL

-440 NVSTELYPD
+440 NVATELYPD

-471 GDNEMQSGKLAVK
+471 GDNEMLSGKLAVK
-484 DMRSGTQEEKTFA
+484 DMRSGTQKEKTFT

-503 ATKQ
+503 TDKK

>member
-24 AKRNYIFGIIKSVL
+24 AKRNYIFGIIKSVF

-75 GNPFEKLLSQDIET
+75 GDYLKDANAETLTNKDSKKLTPQI
-89 IRSIYNFKHP
+89 
-99 AKPLLPLP
+99 
-107 EIIHSIPEGNLE
+107 
-119 PLFNYVPVIQ
+119 
-129 KLADRGLRYD
+129 ADRGLRYD

-153 DLVFPFKRYHIAPVW
+153 DLVFPFKRHHIAPVW

-196 EVELTQIYL
+196 EVELTQIFSK
-205 DVFKKLKIDVT
+205 VFSALKLNTEIRINNRKILEAIAVYADCEDKLEMMT
-216 VQYSSRNFLVGLAE
+216 VA
-230 LCDAKND
+230 
-237 FEKFVTILDKND
+237 IDKLD
-249 KIGLDELLE
+249 KIGIEGISNELLNRGFTDE
-258 QLSKIGNGIC
+258 QINKVKQVLVVKKLEELSAMFASIPVGIQ
-268 GAKYKS
+268 GIEELTYVINLAS
-274 LIDKLSFLGW
+274 S
-284 EFQPSIDFLKDS
+284 PSV
-296 FAKINS
+296 
-302 ESGLKGISDI
+302 
-312 EYIYRKFE
+312 
-320 GSSNLNNTE
+320 
-329 LVFHFH
+329 VFDVT
-335 LARGLNYYSGIIWE
+335 LARGLNYYTGVIWE
-349 VVLNKNSEKNKDIS
+349 IKSLDSS
-363 MGSIGGGGRYANL
+363 MGSIGSGGRYANL

-416 VLFVHFSE
+416 LLFVHFSE
-424 ANRDFAFPL
+424 ANRDFVFPL

-440 NVSTELYPD
+440 NVATELYPD

-471 GDNEMQSGKLAVK
+471 GDNEMLSGKLAVK

-503 ATKQ
+503 AAKK

>member
-24 AKRNYIFGIIKSVL
+24 AKRNYIFGIIKSVF

-53 LSTLTGKYGEE
+53 LGTLTGKYGEE

-75 GNPFEKLLSQDIET
+75 GDYLKDVNAETLSNKDSKKLT
-89 IRSIYNFKHP
+89 
-99 AKPLLPLP
+99 P
-107 EIIHSIPEGNLE
+107 EI
-119 PLFNYVPVIQ
+119 
-129 KLADRGLRYD
+129 ADRGLRYD

-196 EVELTQIYL
+196 EVELTQIFSK
-205 DVFKKLKIDVT
+205 VFSVLKLNTEIRINNRKILEAIAVYADCEDKLEMMT
-216 VQYSSRNFLVGLAE
+216 VA
-230 LCDAKND
+230 
-237 FEKFVTILDKND
+237 IDKLD
-249 KIGLDELLE
+249 KIGIEGINNELLNKGFTDE
-258 QLSKIGNGIC
+258 QINKVKQVLVVKKLEELSAMFASIPVGIQ
-268 GAKYKS
+268 GIEELTYV
-274 LIDKLSFLGW
+274 IKLASS
-284 EFQPSIDFLKDS
+284 PSV
-296 FAKINS
+296 
-302 ESGLKGISDI
+302 
-312 EYIYRKFE
+312 
-320 GSSNLNNTE
+320 
-329 LVFHFH
+329 VFDVT
-335 LARGLNYYSGIIWE
+335 LARGLNYYTGVIWE
-349 VVLNKNSEKNKDIS
+349 IKSLDSS
-363 MGSIGGGGRYANL
+363 MGSIGSGGRYANL

-416 VLFVHFSE
+416 LLFVHFSE

-484 DMRSGTQEEKTFA
+484 DMRSGTQEEKTFT

-503 ATKQ
+503 TDKK

>member
-24 AKRNYIFGIIKSVL
+24 AKRNYIFGIIKSVF

-75 GNPFEKLLSQDIET
+75 GDYLKDADAETLSNKDSKKLTSQIA
-89 IRSIYNFKHP
+89 N
-99 AKPLLPLP
+99 
-107 EIIHSIPEGNLE
+107 
-119 PLFNYVPVIQ
+119 
-129 KLADRGLRYD
+129 RGLRYD

-196 EVELTQIYL
+196 EVELTLIFSKIFLALNLNTEIRINNRKILEAIAVYASCE
-205 DVFKKLKIDVT
+205 DKLETMTVAIDK
-216 VQYSSRNFLVGLAE
+216 L
-230 LCDAKND
+230 
-237 FEKFVTILDKND
+237 D
-249 KIGLDELLE
+249 KIGIEGINNELLNRGFTEE
-258 QLSKIGNGIC
+258 QINKVKQVLVVKNLEELTALFASIPVGLQGIEEL
-268 GAKYKS
+268 AHVM
-274 LIDKLSFLGW
+274 KLASS
-284 EFQPSIDFLKDS
+284 PSV
-296 FAKINS
+296 
-302 ESGLKGISDI
+302 
-312 EYIYRKFE
+312 
-320 GSSNLNNTE
+320 
-329 LVFHFH
+329 VFDVT
-335 LARGLNYYSGIIWE
+335 LARGLNYYTGVIWE
-349 VVLNKNSEKNKDIS
+349 IKSLDSA
-363 MGSIGGGGRYANL
+363 MGSIGSGGRYANL

-440 NVSTELYPD
+440 NVATELYPD

-471 GDNEMQSGKLAVK
+471 GDNEMLSGKLAVK
-484 DMRSGTQEEKTFA
+484 DMRSGTQEEKTFT
-497 ELLAFF
+497 ELLSFF
-503 ATKQ
+503 TEKK

>member
-24 AKRNYIFGIIKSVL
+24 AKRNYIFGIIKSVF

-75 GNPFEKLLSQDIET
+75 GDYLKDADAATLSNKDSKKLTSQI
-89 IRSIYNFKHP
+89 
-99 AKPLLPLP
+99 
-107 EIIHSIPEGNLE
+107 
-119 PLFNYVPVIQ
+119 
-129 KLADRGLRYD
+129 ADRGLRYD

-196 EVELTQIYL
+196 EVELTQIFSK
-205 DVFKKLKIDVT
+205 VFSALKLNTEIRINNRKILEAIAVYASCEDKLETMT
-216 VQYSSRNFLVGLAE
+216 VA
-230 LCDAKND
+230 
-237 FEKFVTILDKND
+237 IDKLD
-249 KIGLDELLE
+249 KIGIEGINNELLNRGFTEE
-258 QLSKIGNGIC
+258 QINKVKQVLVVKNLEELTALFASIPVGLQGIEEL
-268 GAKYKS
+268 AHVM
-274 LIDKLSFLGW
+274 KLASS
-284 EFQPSIDFLKDS
+284 PSV
-296 FAKINS
+296 
-302 ESGLKGISDI
+302 
-312 EYIYRKFE
+312 
-320 GSSNLNNTE
+320 
-329 LVFHFH
+329 VFDVT
-335 LARGLNYYSGIIWE
+335 LARGLNYYTGVIWE
-349 VVLNKNSEKNKDIS
+349 IKSLDSA
-363 MGSIGGGGRYANL
+363 MGSIGSGGRYANL

-440 NVSTELYPD
+440 NVATELYPD

-471 GDNEMQSGKLAVK
+471 GDNEMLSGKLAVK
-484 DMRSGTQEEKTFA
+484 DMRSGTQEEKTFT
-497 ELLAFF
+497 ELLSFF
-503 ATKQ
+503 TEKK

>member
-24 AKRNYIFGIIKSVL
+24 AKRNYIFGIIKSVY

-75 GNPFEKLLSQDIET
+75 GDYLKDADAATLSNKDSKKLTAQIAE
-89 IRSIYNFKHP
+89 
-99 AKPLLPLP
+99 
-107 EIIHSIPEGNLE
+107 
-119 PLFNYVPVIQ
+119 
-129 KLADRGLRYD
+129 RGLRYD

-196 EVELTQIYL
+196 EVELTQIFSK
-205 DVFKKLKIDVT
+205 VFSALKLNTEIRINNRKILEAIAVYASCEDKLEAMT
-216 VQYSSRNFLVGLAE
+216 VA
-230 LCDAKND
+230 
-237 FEKFVTILDKND
+237 IDKLD
-249 KIGLDELLE
+249 KIGIEGINNELLNRGFTEE
-258 QLSKIGNGIC
+258 QINKAKQVLVVKKLEELSAMFASIPVGIQ
-268 GAKYKS
+268 GIEELAYVM
-274 LIDKLSFLGW
+274 KLASS
-284 EFQPSIDFLKDS
+284 PSV
-296 FAKINS
+296 
-302 ESGLKGISDI
+302 
-312 EYIYRKFE
+312 
-320 GSSNLNNTE
+320 
-329 LVFHFH
+329 VFDVT
-335 LARGLNYYSGIIWE
+335 LARGLNYYTGVIWE
-349 VVLNKNSEKNKDIS
+349 IKSLDSS
-363 MGSIGGGGRYANL
+363 MGSIGSGGRYANL

-433 VQQLRNA
+433 VQQLRDA
-440 NVSTELYPD
+440 NVATELYPD

-497 ELLAFF
+497 EMLAFF
-503 ATKQ
+503 TNKQ

>member
-24 AKRNYIFGIIKSVL
+24 AKRNYIFGIIKSVF

-75 GNPFEKLLSQDIET
+75 GDYLKDADVETLSNKDSKKLTPQI
-89 IRSIYNFKHP
+89 
-99 AKPLLPLP
+99 
-107 EIIHSIPEGNLE
+107 
-119 PLFNYVPVIQ
+119 
-129 KLADRGLRYD
+129 ADRGLRYD

-196 EVELTQIYL
+196 EVELTQIFSK
-205 DVFKKLKIDVT
+205 VFSALKLNTEIRINNRKILEAIAVYASCEDKIEPMT
-216 VQYSSRNFLVGLAE
+216 VA
-230 LCDAKND
+230 
-237 FEKFVTILDKND
+237 IDKLD
-249 KIGLDELLE
+249 KIGIEGINNELLNRGFTDE
-258 QLSKIGNGIC
+258 QINKVKQVLVVKKLEELSAMFASIPVGIQ
-268 GAKYKS
+268 GIEELTYVM
-274 LIDKLSFLGW
+274 KLASS
-284 EFQPSIDFLKDS
+284 PSV
-296 FAKINS
+296 
-302 ESGLKGISDI
+302 
-312 EYIYRKFE
+312 
-320 GSSNLNNTE
+320 
-329 LVFHFH
+329 VFDVT
-335 LARGLNYYSGIIWE
+335 LARGLNYYTGVIWE
-349 VVLNKNSEKNKDIS
+349 IKSLNSS
-363 MGSIGGGGRYANL
+363 MGSIGSGGRYANL

-424 ANRDFAFPL
+424 VNRDFAFPL

-440 NVSTELYPD
+440 NVATELYPD

-471 GDNEMQSGKLAVK
+471 GDNEMLSGKLAVK

-503 ATKQ
+503 TAKQ